1 MEKQNRIRAY
11 KGDPVNPGVSRKTA
25 GINFAV
31 EIPCGISASLVLY
44 RKGAALPEVEIPF
57 TEEHRTGRMCAILIS
72 GLKPDKYEYN
82 FRAAGKIMQDPF
94 ARVIRGREKFGAPVS
109 EDEHA
114 VRCGFLSEKEYDWKE
129 DTAPQVP
136 YNEMILYKVHVRGY
150 TKQAKFSPRKKGTFA
165 GLVEMIPYW
174 KEMGINAIEL
184 MPAYEFQECTRKET
198 AGSMAV
204 RSKKDDRINYWGYA
218 QGFYFAP
225 KASYCATK
233 EPDREFRD
241 MVHALHQAGIECI
254 MEMYF
259 PENTPSLQV
268 VRSLWMWKLFYH
280 VDGFHLM
287 GDGVHQKV
295 LEQDPILYGTKKMF
309 SEIAGNADTEN
320 MLAEYNA
327 GFKQDMRRFLK
338 SDEGMISGAEF
349 HVRRNTGSFGT
360 INYMANQDGFTLY
373 DTVAYNYRH
382 NEANGEDNRDGSE
395 FNYSWNCGI
404 EGATRKQAIRKM
416 REQQMRN
423 AFLMLLLSQ
432 GTPMIYGGDEFA
444 NSQAGNNNAWCQD
457 NAVGWTDWK
466 NAKKQENLSTFV
478 KEAIAFRKKHPIL
491 HMPQEMR
498 GVDYM
503 AKGFPDISVHGE
515 RAWFLN
521 RDNTSRLLG
530 VMYCGSYAEN
540 ENGNADDFIYIGMN
554 FHWEKRNIALP
565 NLPDRL
571 GWKKVAD
578 TSGQTPEQWFGE
590 YEETYKKSIKI
601 NPRTIVVLIAKREES
616 GHASM
621 AALQDNNEA

>member
-129 DTAPQVP
+129 DTAPQIP

-150 TKQAKFSPRKKGTFA
+150 TKQAKLSPRKKGTFA

-225 KASYCATK
+225 KASYCATR

-280 VDGFHLM
+280 VDGFHLQ
-287 GDGVHQKV
+287 GDSLPVTAAAQDLLLSRTKLFYTHF
-295 LEQDPILYGTKKMF
+295 DPILLENVKKYHH
-309 SEIAGNADTEN
+309 
-320 MLAEYNA
+320 LYVY
-327 GFKQDMRRFLK
+327 
-338 SDEGMISGAEF
+338 SDEYLYPARKMLNHMEGNLNEF
-349 HVRRNTGSFGT
+349 FCQQRKQNSVEGFV
-360 INYMANQDGFTLY
+360 NYITNNNGFTLWDLFSY
-373 DTVAYNYRH
+373 CEKH
-382 NEANGEDNRDGSE
+382 NLENGEDNCDGNS
-395 FNYSWNCGI
+395 FNYSSNCGV
-404 EGATRKQAIRKM
+404 EGNTRKRYIDNLRKK
-416 REQQMRN
+416 QVRN
-423 AFLMLLLSQ
+423 ALAMEFLAQ
-432 GTPMIYGGDEFA
+432 GVPLVLGGDEFL
-444 NSQAGNNNAWCQD
+444 NSQQGNNNAYCQD
-457 NAVGWTDWK
+457 NKTGWLNW
-466 NAKKQENLSTFV
+466 KKQKKETWLAEFIKNL
-478 KEAIAFRKKHPIL
+478 ADFRREHPIIASEHPMEL
-491 HMPQEMR
+491 N
-498 GVDYM
+498 DYGR
-503 AKGFPDISVHGE
+503 KGFPDLSYHGE
-515 RAWFLN
+515 SAWISSIPADRQAAGIL
-521 RDNTSRLLG
+521 
-530 VMYCGSYAEN
+530 YCGEYEKKTDQTP
-540 ENGNADDFIYIGMN
+540 DDYIYIGYN
-554 FHWEKRNIALP
+554 FHSGLSHLALP
-565 NLPDRL
+565 KLPQN
-571 GWKKVAD
+571 KKWYLLMTTAAENSFLPEKEILED
-578 TSGQTPEQWFGE
+578 QHLLAIEGQ
-590 YEETYKKSIKI
+590 SI
-601 NPRTIVVLIAKREES
+601 NIVI
-616 GHASM
+616 GI
-621 AALQDNNEA
+621 

>member
-129 DTAPQVP
+129 DTAPQIP

-150 TKQAKFSPRKKGTFA
+150 TKQAKLSPRKKGTFA

-184 MPAYEFQECTRKET
+184 MPAYEFQECTCKET

-280 VDGFHLM
+280 VDGFHLQ
-287 GDGVHQKV
+287 GDSLPVTAAAQDLLLSRTKLFYTHF
-295 LEQDPILYGTKKMF
+295 DPILLENAKKYHH
-309 SEIAGNADTEN
+309 
-320 MLAEYNA
+320 LYVY
-327 GFKQDMRRFLK
+327 
-338 SDEGMISGAEF
+338 SDEYLYPARKMLNHMEGNLNEF
-349 HVRRNTGSFGT
+349 FCQQRKQNSVEGFV
-360 INYMANQDGFTLY
+360 NYITNNNGFTLWDLFSY
-373 DTVAYNYRH
+373 CEKH
-382 NEANGEDNRDGSE
+382 NLENGEDNCDGNS
-395 FNYSWNCGI
+395 FNYSSNCGV
-404 EGATRKQAIRKM
+404 EGNTRKRYIDNLRKK
-416 REQQMRN
+416 QVRN
-423 AFLMLLLSQ
+423 ALAMEFLAQ
-432 GTPMIYGGDEFA
+432 GVPLVLGGDEFL
-444 NSQAGNNNAWCQD
+444 NSQQGNNNAYCQD
-457 NAVGWTDWK
+457 NKTGWLNW
-466 NAKKQENLSTFV
+466 KKQKKETWLSEFIKNLTD
-478 KEAIAFRKKHPIL
+478 FRREHPIIASEHPMEL
-491 HMPQEMR
+491 N
-498 GVDYM
+498 DYGR
-503 AKGFPDISVHGE
+503 KGFPDLSYHGE
-515 RAWFLN
+515 SAWISSIPADRQAAGIL
-521 RDNTSRLLG
+521 
-530 VMYCGSYAEN
+530 YCGEYEKKTDQTP
-540 ENGNADDFIYIGMN
+540 DDYIYIGYN
-554 FHWEKRNIALP
+554 FHSGLSHLALP
-565 NLPDRL
+565 KLPQN
-571 GWKKVAD
+571 KKWYLLMTTAAENSFLPEKEILED
-578 TSGQTPEQWFGE
+578 QHLLAIEGQ
-590 YEETYKKSIKI
+590 SI
-601 NPRTIVVLIAKREES
+601 NIVI
-616 GHASM
+616 GI
-621 AALQDNNEA
+621 

>member
-129 DTAPQVP
+129 DTAPQIP

-150 TKQAKFSPRKKGTFA
+150 TKQAKLSPRKKGTFA

-280 VDGFHLM
+280 VDGFHLQ
-287 GDGVHQKV
+287 GDSLPVTAAAQDLLLSRTKLFYTHF
-295 LEQDPILYGTKKMF
+295 DPILLENAKKYHH
-309 SEIAGNADTEN
+309 
-320 MLAEYNA
+320 LYVY
-327 GFKQDMRRFLK
+327 
-338 SDEGMISGAEF
+338 SDEYLYPARKMLNHMEGDLNEF
-349 HVRRNTGSFGT
+349 FCQQRKQNSVEGFV
-360 INYMANQDGFTLY
+360 NYITNNNGFTLWDLFSY
-373 DTVAYNYRH
+373 CEKH
-382 NEANGEDNRDGSE
+382 NLENGEDNCDGNS
-395 FNYSWNCGI
+395 FNYSSNCGV
-404 EGATRKQAIRKM
+404 EGNTRKRYIDNLRKK
-416 REQQMRN
+416 QVRN
-423 AFLMLLLSQ
+423 ALAMEFLAQ
-432 GTPMIYGGDEFA
+432 GVPLVLGGDEFL
-444 NSQAGNNNAWCQD
+444 NSQQGNNNAYCQD
-457 NAVGWTDWK
+457 NKTGWLNW
-466 NAKKQENLSTFV
+466 KKQKKETWLAEFIKNL
-478 KEAIAFRKKHPIL
+478 ADFRREHPIISSEHPMEL
-491 HMPQEMR
+491 N
-498 GVDYM
+498 DYGR
-503 AKGFPDISVHGE
+503 KGFPDLSYHGE
-515 RAWFLN
+515 SAWISSIPADRQAAGIL
-521 RDNTSRLLG
+521 
-530 VMYCGSYAEN
+530 YCGEYEKKTDQTP
-540 ENGNADDFIYIGMN
+540 DDYIYIGYN
-554 FHWEKRNIALP
+554 FHSGLSHLALP
-565 NLPDRL
+565 KLPQN
-571 GWKKVAD
+571 KKWYLLMTTAAENSFLPEKEILED
-578 TSGQTPEQWFGE
+578 QHLLAIEGQ
-590 YEETYKKSIKI
+590 SI
-601 NPRTIVVLIAKREES
+601 NIVI
-616 GHASM
+616 GI
-621 AALQDNNEA
+621 

>member
-72 GLKPDKYEYN
+72 GLKQDKYEYN

-129 DTAPQVP
+129 DTAPQIP

-150 TKQAKFSPRKKGTFA
+150 TKQAKLSPRKKGTFA

-225 KASYCATK
+225 KASYCATR

-268 VRSLWMWKLFYH
+268 VRSL
-280 VDGFHLM
+280 
-287 GDGVHQKV
+287 
-295 LEQDPILYGTKKMF
+295 
-309 SEIAGNADTEN
+309 
-320 MLAEYNA
+320 
-327 GFKQDMRRFLK
+327 
-338 SDEGMISGAEF
+338 
-349 HVRRNTGSFGT
+349 
-360 INYMANQDGFTLY
+360 
-373 DTVAYNYRH
+373 
-382 NEANGEDNRDGSE
+382 
-395 FNYSWNCGI
+395 
-404 EGATRKQAIRKM
+404 
-416 REQQMRN
+416 
-423 AFLMLLLSQ
+423 
-432 GTPMIYGGDEFA
+432 
-444 NSQAGNNNAWCQD
+444 
-457 NAVGWTDWK
+457 
-466 NAKKQENLSTFV
+466 
-478 KEAIAFRKKHPIL
+478 
-491 HMPQEMR
+491 
-498 GVDYM
+498 
-503 AKGFPDISVHGE
+503 
-515 RAWFLN
+515 
-521 RDNTSRLLG
+521 
-530 VMYCGSYAEN
+530 
-540 ENGNADDFIYIGMN
+540 
-554 FHWEKRNIALP
+554 
-565 NLPDRL
+565 
-571 GWKKVAD
+571 
-578 TSGQTPEQWFGE
+578 
-590 YEETYKKSIKI
+590 
-601 NPRTIVVLIAKREES
+601 
-616 GHASM
+616 
-621 AALQDNNEA
+621 

>member
-1 MEKQNRIRAY
+1 MEKQNKIGVY
-11 KGDPVNPGVSRKTA
+11 KGDPVNPGVSILGT

-31 EIPCGISASLVLY
+31 EIPCGVPASLVLY
-44 RKGAALPEVEIPF
+44 RKGTALPEKEIPF
-57 TEEHRTGRMCAILIS
+57 TEEYRTGRMCAMLVT
-72 GLKPDKYEYN
+72 GLKTGRYEYN
-82 FRAAGKIMQDPF
+82 FRIDGRICQDPF
-94 ARVIRGREKFGAPVS
+94 AQVIRGREKFGMPLS
-109 EDEHA
+109 EEEHA
-114 VRCGFLSEKEYDWKE
+114 VRCAFLSEKEYDWQDDK
-129 DTAPQVP
+129 APKIP

-150 TKQAKFSPRKKGTFA
+150 TRQAKILSRKRGTFA

-174 KEMGINAIEL
+174 KELGINAVEL
-184 MPAYEFQECTRKET
+184 MPAYEFQECPKTET
-198 AGSMAV
+198 AERTI
-204 RSKKDDRINYWGYA
+204 RSRQDDRINYWGYT

-225 KASYCATK
+225 KASYCATR

-241 MVHALHQAGIECI
+241 MIREFHKAGIECI

-259 PENTPSLQV
+259 PEGTPALQV
-268 VRSLWMWKLFYH
+268 LRSLWMWKLFYH

-295 LEQDPILYGTKKMF
+295 IERDPILYGTKKMF
-309 SEIAGNADTEN
+309 SEMDGNTEAEN

-327 GFKQDMRRFLK
+327 GFMQDMRRFLK

-349 HVRRNTGSFGT
+349 HVRRNAGIFGT
-360 INYMANQDGFTLY
+360 VNYMTSQDGFTLY
-373 DTVAYNYRH
+373 DTVSYNYRH

-395 FNYSWNCGI
+395 FNYSWNCGV
-404 EGATRKQAIRKM
+404 EGPTRRQVIRRM

-423 AFLMLLLSQ
+423 AFFMLLLSQ

-466 NAKKQENLSTFV
+466 NLKKYEALAAFV
-478 KEAIAFRKKHPIL
+478 KEAIAFRKNHPIL

-530 VMYCGSYAEN
+530 VMYCGAYAER
-540 ENGNADDFIYIGMN
+540 EDGTTDDFIYIGMN

-565 NLPDRL
+565 NLPEGL
-571 GWKKVAD
+571 SWKKVAD
-578 TSGQTPEQWFGE
+578 TSNQTEGQWFGD
-590 YEETYKKSIKI
+590 YEETYKKSTKI

-616 GHASM
+616 EHASV

>member
-129 DTAPQVP
+129 DTAPQIP

-150 TKQAKFSPRKKGTFA
+150 TKQAKLSPRKKGTFA

-184 MPAYEFQECTRKET
+184 MPAYEFQECTCKET

-360 INYMANQDGFTLY
+360 INYMANQDGT
-373 DTVAYNYRH
+373 
-382 NEANGEDNRDGSE
+382 
-395 FNYSWNCGI
+395 
-404 EGATRKQAIRKM
+404 Q
-416 REQQMRN
+416 
-423 AFLMLLLSQ
+423 
-432 GTPMIYGGDEFA
+432 MIYGGDEFA

-503 AKGFPDISVHGE
+503 AKGFPAISVHGE

-565 NLPDRL
+565 NLPDGL

>member
-72 GLKPDKYEYN
+72 GLKPEKYEYN

-114 VRCGFLSEKEYDWKE
+114 GRCGFLSEPEYDWKE
-129 DTAPQVP
+129 DTAPQIP
-136 YNEMILYKVHVRGY
+136 YNEMNLYKVHVRGY
-150 TKQAKFSPRKKGTFA
+150 TKQAKLSPRKKGTFA

-184 MPAYEFQECTRKET
+184 MPAYEFQECTCKET

-395 FNYSWNCGI
+395 FNYSWNCGV
-404 EGATRKQAIRKM
+404 EGPSRRLQIRQM
-416 REQQMRN
+416 RERQIRN
-423 AFLMLLLSQ
+423 AFLMVLLSQ
-432 GTPMIYGGDEFA
+432 GVPMIYGGDEFG
-444 NSQAGNNNAWCQD
+444 NSQNGNNNAYCQD
-457 NAVGWTDWK
+457 NQVGWIDWK
-466 NAKKQENLSTFV
+466 ALKKNESLFQFV
-478 KEAIAFRKKHPIL
+478 KNAIAFRKEHPIL
-491 HMPQEMR
+491 HVPGEMY
-498 GVDYM
+498 GVDYQTR
-503 AKGFPDISVHGE
+503 GLPDVSLHGE
-515 RAWFLN
+515 RAWYMN
-521 RDNTSRLLG
+521 SENTSRLLG
-530 VMYCGSYAEN
+530 IMYCGAYAHR
-540 ENGNADDFIYIGMN
+540 ADGSEDASIYVAYN
-554 FHWEKRNIALP
+554 FHWEDRIFALP
-565 NLPDRL
+565 NLAGYRK
-571 GWKKVAD
+571 WKKVID
-578 TSGQTPEQWFGE
+578 TSTVKENGFLEQE
-590 YEETYKKSIKI
+590 QETYSKKLKVT
-601 NPRTIVVLIAKREES
+601 PRTIVVLMAVEEEKKD
-616 GHASM
+616 ASV
-621 AALQDNNEA
+621 AAL